1 MSAVVAIVALWAMT
15 LPAWSD
21 LVVTSAARY
30 EGTIRRIDANGVEIT
45 LATGAVKI
53 ALADVRQVDMPKPS
67 ALDRGLDQIARNDFT
82 GAIATLQPLV
92 EQFGAVRVAGL
103 TWTGDAILALGD
115 ANLGAKKFPE
125 AQRLYDS
132 YGRLFNATK
141 EMTVKQARAQ
151 VVQDNCQ
158 RALEI
163 LGGYI
168 DPLLKQEA
176 RTSSEERALSEG
188 LLLQADCLFKA
199 GKGWEALD
207 RYLLVVTL
215 FDEDPMQTLEA
226 QLKSGRAYA
235 RLGRNGRAADAWRKI
250 IETAPQ
256 SAYATDARKE
266 LDSLNPPA
274 KQ

>member
-1 MSAVVAIVALWAMT
+1 
-15 LPAWSD
+15 
-21 LVVTSAARY
+21 
-30 EGTIRRIDANGVEIT
+30 
-45 LATGAVKI
+45 
-53 ALADVRQVDMPKPS
+53 
-67 ALDRGLDQIARNDFT
+67 
-82 GAIATLQPLV
+82 
-92 EQFGAVRVAGL
+92 
-103 TWTGDAILALGD
+103 
-115 ANLGAKKFPE
+115 
-125 AQRLYDS
+125 
-132 YGRLFNATK
+132 
-141 EMTVKQARAQ
+141 
-151 VVQDNCQ
+151 
-158 RALEI
+158 
-163 LGGYI
+163 
-168 DPLLKQEA
+168 
-176 RTSSEERALSEG
+176 
-188 LLLQADCLFKA
+188 LFKA